1 MSEGSLIHKNDPPV
15 VRTAK
20 AVLMYVVLGFGA
32 FIVLGPFLWML
43 ISSFTPDVELMR
55 SPPQLPSNPTLD
67 QYEKALTQIP
77 YLTYLRNSVIVAVL
91 VTIGTVLSSSL
102 GAYAFGILRWPDRD
116 WLFIAILGTMM
127 LPFQV
132 TMTPLFLMF
141 RWLGWI
147 DTLLPLIVPAYF
159 GSAFN
164 IFLLRQFFKG
174 LPRDLLDA
182 ARVDG
187 CSEWRIYWRIVMPLS
202 GAAVATVSLLSF
214 LGAWNDFQGPLI
226 YIVSEGQKTLALGL
240 YSFVAVKATEWGAL
254 MAAAV
259 MMMIP
264 AIVLFVLAEKY
275 FVAGI
280 QLEGLKE

>member
-1 MSEGSLIHKNDPPV
+1 MSEGSLIHKNDPPL
-15 VRTAK
+15 VRAAK
-20 AVLMYVVLGFGA
+20 ALLIYMVLGLGA
-32 FIVLGPFLWML
+32 FVVLGPFLWML

-55 SPPQLPSNPTLD
+55 SPPQLPSNPTLE

-77 YLTYLRNSVIVAVL
+77 YLTYLWNSVIVAVL
-91 VTIGTVLSSSL
+91 VTVGTVLSSSL

-226 YIVSEGQKTLALGL
+226 YIVSEGKKTLALGL